1 MFIRLLFTLAVLPM
15 PFVSAAS
22 LTITNEN
29 LALVRDPIQLSLKSG
44 ENTVIHSPVPPGID
58 PNSILLLPETSG
70 EIDIL
75 QQGFEQ
81 NTPSRD
87 RLLRKFEGE
96 DLQFLVK
103 EHEKPDRVIT
113 AKLLVANGDSSL
125 VSLENSVRFGLPGQ
139 PLFPEFPT
147 DTRLGPSIVWTL
159 ASASTTTTNATVAY
173 LTTGLNWAADYAMV
187 SRADSELVDLTAM
200 VSITNESNRDFVDA
214 EVKLMAGDIAVERP
228 RRPLHTEARVMAMAV
243 MDSSDAGVQER
254 SFSDLHLYTLP
265 RKVTLLSGD
274 MKQVGFASAKGVMA
288 RKVYIYD
295 PQADFVP
302 IHYGGNRMQQ
312 LTNEE
317 FGSRAGTRVDVFREF
332 ENTKENGLGIPLPAG
347 SFRFYEVDGSDL
359 EFTGQRSIGHTAAG
373 ETIRLSTGSAFDL
386 VGNRVRKD
394 LNVDSSN
401 KTTTEQI
408 ELTLRNRKTSK
419 VSIDVIERFARGSN
433 WEILKPSMPFER
445 LDGNRIQ
452 FVVPVD
458 AGAEATIT
466 YTVRYTW

>member
-1 MFIRLLFTLAVLPM
+1 
-15 PFVSAAS
+15 
-22 LTITNEN
+22 
-29 LALVRDPIQLSLKSG
+29 
-44 ENTVIHSPVPPGID
+44 
-58 PNSILLLPETSG
+58 
-70 EIDIL
+70 
-75 QQGFEQ
+75 
-81 NTPSRD
+81 
-87 RLLRKFEGE
+87 
-96 DLQFLVK
+96 
-103 EHEKPDRVIT
+103 
-113 AKLLVANGDSSL
+113 
-125 VSLENSVRFGLPGQ
+125 
-139 PLFPEFPT
+139 
-147 DTRLGPSIVWTL
+147 
-159 ASASTTTTNATVAY
+159 
-173 LTTGLNWAADYAMV
+173 
-187 SRADSELVDLTAM
+187 
-200 VSITNESNRDFVDA
+200 
-214 EVKLMAGDIAVERP
+214 
-228 RRPLHTEARVMAMAV
+228 MAMAV